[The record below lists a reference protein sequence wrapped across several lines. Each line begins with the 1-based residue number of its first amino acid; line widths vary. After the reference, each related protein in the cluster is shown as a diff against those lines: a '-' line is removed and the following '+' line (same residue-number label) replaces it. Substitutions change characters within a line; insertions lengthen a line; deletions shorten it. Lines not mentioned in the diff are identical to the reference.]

1 MTVIYNRYGTPR
13 VNKGDMVVIKTNGAV
28 AGGVGPYTLSAQWY
42 RDGAPI
48 DGATDNQYSVTD
60 IDVGHTLIC
69 IQTAE
74 DSTGRT
80 LQLRPS
86 NQILV
91 GKVKRGARPNPEC
104 PPGTTPN
111 RPMAS
116 KVVPAISRTK
126 PAPISQP
133 TREQLKAE
141 VKRAKGGCKSCAERA
156 KARSRRN
163 NP

>member
-28 AGGVGPYTLSAQWY
+28 TGGIGPYTLTAQWY
-42 RDGAPI
+42 RDGTPI
-48 DGATDNQYSVTD
+48 ASATGNQYSVTD
-60 IDVGHTLIC
+60 IDVGHTLTC
-69 IQTAE
+69 IQTAQ

-91 GKVKRGARPNPEC
+91 GKAERGPRPNREC

-111 RPMAS
+111 RPTAS

-126 PAPISQP
+126 PAPTSQP
-133 TREQLKAE
+133 TREQLQGEIK
-141 VKRAKGGCKSCAERA
+141 KAKGGCKSCAERA

-163 NP
+163 IS